1 MTDNP
6 STKVNSE
13 LPDEDALGAFAA
25 GAFGGSRRGR
35 RNKQPAAVAAATD
48 STATGSNPDSAVEPV
63 AAAEEPAQPTAEAT
77 GEKIPLPAPAT
88 ETRPPA
94 AQPDTASGPPWV
106 PRTIREA
113 NEEPADSTASEA
125 PAPARPAPR
134 AQVEVRDAATPP
146 AHTPTVL
153 PDRPD
158 PGQVQIPNLGTSGTR
173 ATQCTIMVSTGVRD
187 RIAQYQLTKKMEA
200 GKEPTNSVVVRRA
213 FLHAKRGDLF
223 PKLLSSVYHRQNPVD
238 DEDYDDDGLLG
249 EVVGRRAERGRM
261 KDSTQQSF
269 RPSYQELATY
279 DAFSTAYGFP
289 SRSDFLDACLDEF
302 LPSLPASG
310 RRSR

>member
-1 MTDNP
+1 MTDNS

-35 RNKQPAAVAAATD
+35 RNKQPTAAAD
-48 STATGSNPDSAVEPV
+48 SPAASSSKTEGAAEPV
-63 AAAEEPAQPTAEAT
+63 AADKEPVRPAAEVAA
-77 GEKIPLPAPAT
+77 EKIPAPAPAA
-88 ETRPPA
+88 EERPPVG
-94 AQPDTASGPPWV
+94 QPETVSGPPWV
-106 PRTIREA
+106 PRTIRGVS
-113 NEEPADSTASEA
+113 EEPSDSTTPEA
-125 PAPARPAPR
+125 LVPARPAPQ
-134 AQVEVRDAATPP
+134 AQVEVRETAP
-146 AHTPTVL
+146 ASAHSPVVL
-153 PDRPD
+153 PDRPT
-158 PGQVQIPNLGTSGTR
+158 PGQVQIPNLGTPGSR

-187 RIAQYQLTKKMEA
+187 RIAHYQLTKKMEA
-200 GKEPTNSVVVRRA
+200 SKEPTNSVVVRRA

-269 RPSYQELATY
+269 RPSHQELATY